1 MTTPAP
7 DATGTLLA
15 SAHTSL
21 MHGWVPI
28 TVQAVAA
35 IALAFGVGWRSRRWW
50 TVFLPIAAVLGA
62 ATAYGTHWYIRDRGL
77 SEDPAPATLWLWIAL
92 GGAAAALLCLGW
104 RDSRAWRRAAT
115 LASVPL
121 CLLSAALTL
130 NLWVGYFPTVQSAW
144 SQLTSGPLPDQADR
158 AAVTAMAARGNL
170 PPHGSVV
177 AVTIPS
183 TASHFKHRDE
193 LVYLPPAWFATQP
206 PPALPTVM
214 MIGGQFN
221 TPADW
226 TRAGNAITTIDDFA
240 AAHHGQAPVLVFVDS
255 GGAFNNDTECVNGV
269 RGNAADHLTK
279 DVVPY
284 MISNFGVNATRSGWG
299 VAGWSMGGTCAVDL
313 TVMHPDMFSAFVDVA
328 GDFFPNAG
336 NKAQTI
342 SRLFGG
348 SADAWA
354 SFDPSTVINR
364 HGAYHDVSGW
374 FAISSDGAN
383 AAHRE
388 APMVDTADMHQ
399 AERDAAANPGN
410 QTAAAYSLCA
420 LGRANGIDCAVLP
433 QPGKHDWPFADRAFA
448 AALPWLAGQLGTPG
462 VPRTPLPG
470 TAPADASSGA
480 KPVVPAQRSNTP
492 R

>member
-1 MTTPAP
+1 MGSGWLSIDHTGARDNAGARRHRDIVGKRSHLA
-7 DATGTLLA
+7 DARLGA
-15 SAHTSL
+15 D
-21 MHGWVPI
+21 HG
-28 TVQAVAA
+28 QAVAA

-206 PPALPTVM
+206 P
-214 MIGGQFN
+214 
-221 TPADW
+221 
-226 TRAGNAITTIDDFA
+226 RR
-240 AAHHGQAPVLVFVDS
+240 
-255 GGAFNNDTECVNGV
+255 C
-269 RGNAADHLTK
+269 R
-279 DVVPY
+279 
-284 MISNFGVNATRSGWG
+284 R
-299 VAGWSMGGTCAVDL
+299 
-313 TVMHPDMFSAFVDVA
+313 
-328 GDFFPNAG
+328 
-336 NKAQTI
+336 
-342 SRLFGG
+342 
-348 SADAWA
+348 
-354 SFDPSTVINR
+354 
-364 HGAYHDVSGW
+364 
-374 FAISSDGAN
+374 
-383 AAHRE
+383 
-388 APMVDTADMHQ
+388 
-399 AERDAAANPGN
+399 
-410 QTAAAYSLCA
+410 
-420 LGRANGIDCAVLP
+420 
-433 QPGKHDWPFADRAFA
+433 
-448 AALPWLAGQLGTPG
+448 
-462 VPRTPLPG
+462 
-470 TAPADASSGA
+470 
-480 KPVVPAQRSNTP
+480 
-492 R
+492 